1 MFFENKL
8 ISIISPVYFGELVI
22 EELVNRI
29 HNSLREFKIN
39 YEIILVDDGSPD
51 ASWKIIS
58 DLCDKD
64 AHLTGIRLDK
74 NYGQH
79 TAIKAGLDNCNGD
92 LIVVMD
98 CDLQDPPEEIIKLIE
113 SADEH
118 IDVVFALRD
127 KSWQPLLKRFYS
139 ALFYFILSILTGFRF
154 RSNTTNFGIYKRKI
168 IRDALS
174 YSQRYFV
181 LPISVRKVAKHIN
194 YIPVKFSPAIK
205 RKSTYNFKKA
215 FRLAMRILF
224 SETIFYSRNKS
235 DQQDYVISEVKKHPT
250 T

>member
-8 ISIISPVYFGELVI
+8 ISIISPVYYGELVI

-29 HNSLREFKIN
+29 HNLLREIKIN

-58 DLCDKD
+58 DLCENDI
-64 AHLTGIRLDK
+64 HLTGIKLNK

-79 TAIKAGLDNCNGD
+79 TAIKAGLENCNGD
-92 LIVVMD
+92 IIIVMD

-113 SADEH
+113 SADGD

-127 KSWQPLLKRFYS
+127 KSWQPFIKRFYS
-139 ALFYFILSILTGFRF
+139 ALFYLKLSVLSGYRF
-154 RSNTTNFGIYKRKI
+154 KSNTTNFGIYKKEI
-168 IRDALS
+168 ISKALS
-174 YSQRYFV
+174 LNQKYFV
-181 LPISVRKVAKHIN
+181 LPVAVRKVAKQIK
-194 YIPVKFSPAIK
+194 YLPVKFNPDTK
-205 RKSTYNFKKA
+205 RKSAYNFKKA

-224 SETIFYSRNKS
+224 SETIFYSGNKS
-235 DQQDYVISEVKKHPT
+235 DQQNYVISEMKKHPAT
-250 T
+250 